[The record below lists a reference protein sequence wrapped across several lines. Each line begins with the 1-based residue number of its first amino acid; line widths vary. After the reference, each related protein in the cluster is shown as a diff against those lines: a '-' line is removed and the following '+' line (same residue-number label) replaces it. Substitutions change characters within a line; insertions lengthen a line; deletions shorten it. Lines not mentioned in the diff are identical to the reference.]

1 MSYSQL
7 EKDFSMKRIYILFT
21 FFFLLVIIAFPQDSI
36 TKKEIRKQQ
45 KNFLLTNRSWTAEI
59 PLWIPGFRGSFAY
72 GDIEI
77 EGEDGVDPEQPIEPP
92 PSWDPGGI
100 LSRLFTT
107 DWYFKF
113 FFITRIVYEKNKL
126 MFQFDGLTGSVGS
139 SVKFN
144 YNHKEIVQVNF
155 RSSNVRL
162 FGGYKIIQAD
172 SKNKKFR
179 YELFGYGGVRMHLE
193 EIYSD
198 LNGTINKL
206 DIHPFWFEPIIGV
219 QNQFTFKRWFLVL
232 QADYGGIFIDDRFS
246 VQFTSFVYYRT
257 GKITSLKFGW
267 NHLQLNHSGT
277 FLKEDYNIK
286 TTFSG
291 PTIGIAFHF

>member
-1 MSYSQL
+1 
-7 EKDFSMKRIYILFT
+7 
-21 FFFLLVIIAFPQDSI
+21 
-36 TKKEIRKQQ
+36 
-45 KNFLLTNRSWTAEI
+45 
-59 PLWIPGFRGSFAY
+59 
-72 GDIEI
+72 
-77 EGEDGVDPEQPIEPP
+77 
-92 PSWDPGGI
+92 
-100 LSRLFTT
+100 
-107 DWYFKF
+107 
-113 FFITRIVYEKNKL
+113 
-126 MFQFDGLTGSVGS
+126 
-139 SVKFN
+139 
-144 YNHKEIVQVNF
+144 
-155 RSSNVRL
+155 
-162 FGGYKIIQAD
+162 
-172 SKNKKFR
+172 
-179 YELFGYGGVRMHLE
+179 MHLE